1 MIAPF
6 RVAMERRVTALI
18 DARLSGLADRSLS
31 IPPWRQTE
39 WQALTKV
46 QGLGTV
52 DGRHALASHVAS
64 YTCAF
69 IPVLIWIAEERSL
82 TRAIVVTLLIALPHV
97 LVDDGSL
104 VRAWMRD
111 VKRSPNA
118 TPSASSWCSDRPS
131 RRDRARP

>member
-1 MIAPF
+1 MTWASVF
-6 RVAMERRVTALI
+6 VAF
-18 DARLSGLADRSLS
+18 LACHVAGDFLL
-31 IPPWRQTE
+31 QTE

-69 IPVLIWIAEERSL
+69 IPALIWIAEERSL
-82 TRAIVVTLLIALPHV
+82 TRAIVVALVIALPHV

-104 VRAWMRD
+104 VRTWMRD

-118 TPSASSWCSDRPS
+118 TPSLRLMVDQSFHLVCLLGA
-131 RRDRARP
+131 AFVAAG

>member
-1 MIAPF
+1 MTWASVF
-6 RVAMERRVTALI
+6 VVFLACHVAGDFL
-18 DARLSGLADRSLS
+18 L
-31 IPPWRQTE
+31 QTE

-69 IPVLIWIAEERSL
+69 IPALIWVAEERSV
-82 TRAIVVTLLIALPHV
+82 TRAIVVALVIALPHV

-118 TPSASSWCSDRPS
+118 TPSLRLMVDQSFHLVCLLGA
-131 RRDRARP
+131 AFVAAG